1 MYDRVVHMH
10 ESCEYDIVGER
21 TGETFKTARVLKES
35 YKRVKENKY
44 ARLKKK
50 KKTFTCSLLIE
61 LPGIGRDQLLELHK
75 IKREPETIQFKA
87 WRISFELQYICT
99 NT

>member
-21 TGETFKTARVLKES
+21 TGETCKTARVLKVS

-44 ARLKKK
+44 ARFIKKKKKK
-50 KKTFTCSLLIE
+50 KKTLRLLVAATLQLLIAAT
-61 LPGIGRDQLLELHK
+61 LQFFVC
-75 IKREPETIQFKA
+75 RECVGLVVDCF
-87 WRISFELQYICT
+87 
-99 NT
+99 